1 MKIAK
6 IYEVEADS
14 GYKYS
19 SRALLV
25 LNYQVQHL
33 LTILLL
39 STLFLF
45 SITLCPESFLY
56 LHALNVKMAFT
67 KLAALA
73 AVFIVTIQTASAGCF
88 GCDKGSDQLEWG
100 FARDDA
106 AYHSQRAC
114 MGYDGQQG
122 YFQGWFGP
130 GEEKR
135 LCLNGPGGIRLDFTI
150 KNENYNSG
158 FDLGDTD
165 CRDRLHNEIYGCG
178 CGGRSTVSGWTFT

>member
-1 MKIAK
+1 
-6 IYEVEADS
+6 
-14 GYKYS
+14 
-19 SRALLV
+19 
-25 LNYQVQHL
+25 
-33 LTILLL
+33 
-39 STLFLF
+39 
-45 SITLCPESFLY
+45 
-56 LHALNVKMAFT
+56 MAFT

-73 AVFIVTIQTASAGCF
+73 AVFIVSIQTASAGCF
-88 GCDKGSDQLEWG
+88 RCSGPLDDIDWGSNKG
-100 FARDDA
+100 DA

-135 LCLNGPGGIRLDFTI
+135 VCINGSGIRLEFII
-150 KNENYNSG
+150 KNENYDTG